1 MGAIDSGLDRAAD
14 ATHTEAHPFRHLW
27 KRSQRLSAAL
37 EPGEKIVVLLGEPGA
52 IRFATGHSSRS
63 KEMCSPSS
71 IAAALKRGKNTAGS
85 SERSRLQSCG
95 PRSDAWS
102 TVTQRSLTRAYTA
115 SLSCRRRPYRLQ
127 RVSTNCYLRD
137 KLMGFDQLFLLLWS
151 RSLGASGR
159 QASFVKSPP
168 SCIQST
174 FRQVT
179 LSLLAHQVQRWSPGM
194 TCEPQQQ
201 TSASPYK
208 DDIGFGVPGTASFR
222 HKTSR
227 QCFRHHCLSTSLEQL

>member
-52 IRFATGHSSRS
+52 IRFTTGHSSRS

-115 SLSCRRRPYRLQ
+115 SLKLPPATVSAATSFNQLLSPRQTHGLRPTVPSALVKESWRI
-127 RVSTNCYLRD
+127 RSSGKLRQ
-137 KLMGFDQLFLLLWS
+137 KPALVHPVYIPTS
-151 RSLGASGR
+151 NSVVTGAS
-159 QASFVKSPP
+159 
-168 SCIQST
+168 
-174 FRQVT
+174 
-179 LSLLAHQVQRWSPGM
+179 
-194 TCEPQQQ
+194 
-201 TSASPYK
+201 SAK
-208 DDIGFGVPGTASFR
+208 ME
-222 HKTSR
+222 SR
-227 QCFRHHCLSTSLEQL
+227 NDL